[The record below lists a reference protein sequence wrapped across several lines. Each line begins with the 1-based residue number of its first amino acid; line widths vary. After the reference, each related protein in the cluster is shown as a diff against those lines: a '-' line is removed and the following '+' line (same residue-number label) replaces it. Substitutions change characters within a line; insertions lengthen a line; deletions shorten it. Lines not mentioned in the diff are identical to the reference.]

1 MSKKIEDILAGY
13 DTFED
18 SFETVDVP
26 DVDHQPN
33 EELEPVRDDALHDAV
48 MRIEKQLDSIHGH
61 LNGVTPEY
69 QRDMKALEGLIL
81 PLLIKLSKGTESYI
95 KWPNRHDQVMLQMER
110 VLAIT
115 RKYVTDDA

>member
-18 SFETVDVP
+18 SFETVNVP
-26 DVDHQPN
+26 DVDHDQQGKI
-33 EELEPVRDDALHDAV
+33 EPVKDDALHDAV
-48 MRIEKQLDSIHGH
+48 SRIQQQLDSIQGH
-61 LNGVTPEY
+61 LNGATPEY

-95 KWPNRHDQVMLQMER
+95 KWPNRHDQVRLQMER

-115 RKYVTDDA
+115 RKYVTDDD